1 MAESNENKTQISA
14 EQLEAEKL
22 KAAKIKK
29 IAMWSSIGV
38 GAIAIGILV
47 YIFVIRNPQEA
58 AGYQQLAKVEAKKV
72 EMYSQN
78 GYEVAVD
85 SLKRDTVINLYKSIA
100 ADNNFAPGN
109 LAGMEAAILMYQK
122 GDYKGALA
130 MLEDVDHNEEVIGSA
145 CYSLQGDCYVNLGK
159 DNYDNALE
167 CYDDAIDQADENP
180 WLVPVYLIKKANI
193 YREKGEFENE
203 FAAYETI
210 KASYPQYYN
219 QYQIE
224 KYYQR
229 AKASAG
235 K

>member
-29 IAMWSSIGV
+29 IAMWSSIGI
-38 GAIAIGILV
+38 GAIVIGVLV
-47 YIFVIRNPQEA
+47 YIFAYRNPQTEA
-58 AGYQQLAKVEAKKV
+58 GNKKLAEV
-72 EMYSQN
+72 EMKEAEIYTQN
-78 GYEVAVD
+78 GYSYEID
-85 SLKRDTVINLYKSIA
+85 SLKQDTVINLYKSLA
-100 ADNNFAPGN
+100 SDNNFAPGN
-109 LAGMEAAILMYQK
+109 IASMKAAILMYQK

-130 MLEDVDHNEEVIGSA
+130 MLEDVDHNDEVIGSA

-193 YREKGEFENE
+193 YREKGEFGNE
-203 FAAYETI
+203 FEAYETI
-210 KASYPQYYN
+210 KTSYPQYYN
-219 QYQIE
+219 QHQIMKFYE
-224 KYYQR
+224 R

>member
-1 MAESNENKTQISA
+1 MAESNENKNQISA

-47 YIFVIRNPQEA
+47 YIFGIRNPQEE
-58 AGYQQLAKVEAKKV
+58 AGYQQLVKVEAKSK
-72 EMYSQN
+72 EISQN
-78 GYEVAVD
+78 GYEAVDD
-85 SLKRDTVINLYKSIA
+85 SLKRDTVINMYKSIA
-100 ADNNFAPGN
+100 ADNNYAPGN
-109 LAGMEAAILMYQK
+109 LAGMEAAILMYEK

-159 DNYDNALE
+159 DNYDKALE

-180 WLVPVYLIKKANI
+180 WLVPVYLIKKANV

-210 KASYPQYYN
+210 KVSFPQYYN